1 MTSVLVALLALAAQ
15 SKNPEYDHWAHC
27 KVGSWTKLKAE
38 GDVQGQKVTMDS
50 THTLL
55 ELTEEKAVVERKQK
69 RSVAGKEEPEESER
83 APVPSGNDPDPI
95 KVEKQGDEEIEVAGK
110 KLKCHWVEGTQGEMK
125 VKMWLS
131 KEIPG
136 GIARG
141 EMSIPGAITLKIVAT
156 SWEKK

>member
-1 MTSVLVALLALAAQ
+1 MNVLVALLALAAQ
-15 SKNPEYDHWAHC
+15 SKNPEYDHWSNC

-38 GDVQGQKVTMDS
+38 GDVQGQKVVMDS

-55 ELTEEKAVVERKQK
+55 ELAAEKAVVERKQK
-69 RSVAGKEEPEESER
+69 RTVAGKEEPEESEK
-83 APVPSGNDPDPI
+83 APVPSDNDPDPVKI
-95 KVEKQGDEEIEVAGK
+95 EKEGDEEIEVATK
-110 KLKCHWVEGTQGEMK
+110 KVKCHWIQGTQGQMK

-136 GIARG
+136 GIAKG
-141 EMSIPGAITLKIVAT
+141 EMSVPGAVSLTIVAT